1 MIYRYIFKRIFV
13 PTLVFSIV
21 FTLSFIFVRLKS
33 LIELTVEK
41 DAPFFLVFQ
50 LFLFLL
56 PAFMVGLVAIGVLF
70 GIVFGL
76 ERLSSSSEII
86 IMRAS
91 GISVYAIFFKSVIFV
106 ALFFCL
112 FSYLLL
118 NYIVPYSNNEYK
130 KIYLYIIRSKP
141 SVALEDKLFVSF
153 EGSKT
158 RISSLQVEGGNLKN
172 VFVEKV
178 HPNDNTITDFIYAKS
193 GMWLQNEVNSEK
205 TSLILYNG
213 NSIRMDEKEKKQISK
228 SNFEEMEIVIYNN
241 IGGLS
246 GSILKKGYRELNHT
260 ELLKLREQKQDR
272 KADSSYWLEVHRR
285 ITFPLV
291 SLFFTLAVFPF
302 SITSPRTGRGIG
314 YIWAIFLLF
323 IFYFTDSLSDI
334 FTKNNQLDPFTAAY
348 IPVMTFSVISLL
360 LFLFR
365 FRKF

>member
-1 MIYRYIFKRIFV
+1 MIYRYIFKRIFI

-41 DAPFFLVFQ
+41 DAPVFLVFQ

-56 PAFMVGLVAIGVLF
+56 PAFMVGLIAIGTLF
-70 GIVFGL
+70 GMVFGL

-106 ALFFCL
+106 AICFCI

-118 NYIVPYSNNEYK
+118 NFIVPYTNNEYK
-130 KIYLYIIRSKP
+130 KNYLYIVKSKP
-141 SVALEDKLFVSF
+141 SVALQNKLFISF
-153 EGSKT
+153 DSSKT
-158 RISSLQVEGGNLKN
+158 RISTVEVNGEDLKG

-178 HPNDNTITDFIYAKS
+178 HPKDNTITDFIYAKS
-193 GMWLQNEVNSEK
+193 GKWTQNEVNSDK
-205 TSLILYNG
+205 TILTLYNG
-213 NSIRMDEKEKKQISK
+213 QSVRMDEKQKKEISK
-228 SNFEEMEIVIYNN
+228 SVFKEMKIVIYNSV
-241 IGGLS
+241 GGLDR
-246 GSILKKGYRELNHT
+246 SILKKGYRELNHV
-260 ELLKLREQKQDR
+260 EILNLRKEKKDR
-272 KADSSYWLEVHRR
+272 KADSSFWLEFHRR

-291 SLFFTLAVFPF
+291 SLLFTLAVFPF
-302 SITSPRTGRGIG
+302 AVISPRVGRGIG

-323 IFYFTDSLSDI
+323 VFYFTDSLSDI
-334 FTKNNQLDPFTAAY
+334 FVKGNQLDAFYAAY
-348 IPVMTFSVISLL
+348 IPVVTFLIIA
-360 LFLFR
+360 FLTFFFR